1 MKILTING
9 NSNIK
14 QPATMQVDL
23 QDIDSSETGRNQSGD
38 LMRDRVAGGS
48 KAKRKVSC
56 SWKGLTQSEISEL
69 LREMGGVS
77 FPITYPDPY
86 SGTFR
91 TATVYVGDRSAPI
104 FRNGA
109 DSNGEIIWESMSA
122 NFVEL

>member
-14 QPATMQVDL
+14 QPATMQVDV
-23 QDIDSSETGRNQSGD
+23 QDIDSSETGRNQSGN
-38 LMRDRVAGGS
+38 LIRDRVAGGS

-56 SWKGLTQSEISEL
+56 TWKGLTQSEISTL
-69 LREMGGVS
+69 LNTMSGVS
-77 FPITYPDPY
+77 FSVNYPDPFT
-86 SGTFR
+86 GNFR
-91 TATVYVGDRSAPI
+91 TATMYVGDRSAPV

-109 DSNGEIIWESMSA
+109 DSNGEIIWESLSA